1 MSPIFWQTDI
11 SDGSE
16 SGYTDPDY
24 AVMFS
29 TTAVATTTPPEEV
42 TTLGY
47 EGSGDP
53 GDDSA
58 SAGWF
63 SVRIFW
69 WLIMDNLAFALD
81 PEKMICFERTFCR
94 EISGV

>member
-1 MSPIFWQTDI
+1 MSPIFWHTDN

-16 SGYTDPDY
+16 SGYTNPDF

-63 SVRIFW
+63 SVRIFGGLLW
-69 WLIMDNLAFALD
+69 TIWLLLWIR
-81 PEKMICFERTFCR
+81 KR
-94 EISGV
+94 